1 MPHLIL
7 IGMMGSGKS
16 TVGRILAEETGVPFA
31 DSDAVLEVKM
41 GRTIS
46 QMFNLYG
53 EDAFRSH
60 ETAVLRSFQ
69 PDPGILATGGGIV
82 TREENWDEFERLGQ
96 TIFLDV
102 REDVLLARLAA
113 SNRKRPLL
121 EFEDWEERFRQLMAR
136 RRPLYERADYHVEIG
151 DEEFEDVV
159 DKILNMKVKG

>member
-16 TVGRILAEETGVPFA
+16 TVGRILADTTGVPFA
-31 DSDAVLEVKM
+31 DSDAVLEVRM

-46 QMFNLYG
+46 QMFQLYG
-53 EDAFRSH
+53 EEAFRAH
-60 ETAVLRSFQ
+60 ETAVLKSFD

-82 TREENWDEFERLGQ
+82 MREENWAEFARLGQ

-102 REDVLLARLAA
+102 DEEVLVRRLEA

-121 EFEDWEERFRQLMAR
+121 AFEDWQDRFRELMKR
-136 RRPLYERADYHVEIG
+136 RRPLYERADYRVEIG
-151 DEEFEDVV
+151 DEAFEDVV
-159 DKILNMKVKG
+159 EKILNMEVKG